1 MKKTLSIMLY
11 AALIFSFSESCLLA
25 QIQLLEAIPGVSA
38 QNFIFEIHGF
48 QSSNRLD
55 FNGDNVTDVS
65 FFTGA
70 TDPGGYFS
78 LGVKDGDVDGA
89 DFLAWVTMPK
99 GIIAILIGFYDL
111 DGIINTSDQKEI
123 IVAEKMG
130 NRYINP
136 KVIHSDDG
144 YDTVKVESFAANS
157 VFVAAGD
164 VNGDGRADIVVF
176 DPDVKEVQVWGYK

>member
-1 MKKTLSIMLY
+1 
-11 AALIFSFSESCLLA
+11 
-25 QIQLLEAIPGVSA
+25 
-38 QNFIFEIHGF
+38 
-48 QSSNRLD
+48 
-55 FNGDNVTDVS
+55 
-65 FFTGA
+65 
-70 TDPGGYFS
+70 
-78 LGVKDGDVDGA
+78 
-89 DFLAWVTMPK
+89 
-99 GIIAILIGFYDL
+99 
-111 DGIINTSDQKEI
+111 
-123 IVAEKMG
+123 VAEKMG